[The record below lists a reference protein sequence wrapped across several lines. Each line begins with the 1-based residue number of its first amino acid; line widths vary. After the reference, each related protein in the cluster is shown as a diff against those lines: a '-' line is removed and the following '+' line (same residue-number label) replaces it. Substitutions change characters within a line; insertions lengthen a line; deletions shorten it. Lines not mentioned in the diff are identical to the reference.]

1 MVKGNI
7 VKVIYAKE
15 SERRKRGMDIKV
27 DNVSGRQE
35 RRRRDSR
42 EGVEKRGGGGGR

>member
-7 VKVIYAKE
+7 VKVIYAKKK

-27 DNVSGRQE
+27 DNVSGRHRQ
-35 RRRRDSR
+35 SKG
-42 EGVEKRGGGGGR
+42 EGDVTAEKE